1 MRGIFLKRV
10 RKIVTIFVML
20 VVTFSLFGCSKGAK
34 ENILLNDV
42 KSQSKVEQQEINTA
56 IENGNRYLQN
66 LLYNI

>member
-1 MRGIFLKRV
+1 MSINFLACKT
-10 RKIVTIFVML
+10 KD
-20 VVTFSLFGCSKGAK
+20 K

>member
-1 MRGIFLKRV
+1 MVKRIF
-10 RKIVTIFVML
+10 TIIIIIAMSINFL
-20 VVTFSLFGCSKGAK
+20 ACKTKDK

>member
-20 VVTFSLFGCSKGAK
+20 VVTFSLFGCSKGDK

>member
-1 MRGIFLKRV
+1 MLKR
-10 RKIVTIFVML
+10 ILALFVGIIISINCIACTG
-20 VVTFSLFGCSKGAK
+20 VDK